1 VPVYLHGV
9 AAKNFRGIDDVWQGA
24 AGLERFS
31 FFIGANNS
39 GKSTILDLVNRYLP
53 MQARCVKHP
62 HSLDRHCG
70 AKAGELR
77 VRIGVRKDHIRSAI
91 EKIPAVSGDPYNARI
106 MEQALDWLADGEVV
120 WLENVPP
127 YESKNIV
134 GGRPNYDE
142 LSQFIDYYDLQRI
155 WVHVVGGTGGGAQ
168 QWAIHIVEFIINLI
182 DTSLPPVHLIPDFR
196 RISKQS
202 DGSELSGGGL
212 IEQLVKLQNPDFDQ
226 RDGRL
231 VFEKINEFVRIVTNR
246 PSAQIEIP
254 HSLEHILVHMDG
266 RILPLERLG
275 TGIHQVIML
284 AAFCTVYDQRIIC
297 LEEPELHL
305 HPLLQRRLIEYLEDN
320 TENQY
325 LIATHSAAFLDTRG
339 AAIFRVWQD
348 EGVTRV
354 RRAAS
359 RNERFQICGDL
370 GHRASDLLQS
380 NAVVWV
386 EGPSDR
392 IYLRHWLKAVDPE
405 LEEGLHYSIMFYGGR
420 LLSHLSANDQ
430 EVDDFIALRQLNRNL
445 AILIDSDK
453 SSPHTGINETKKRI
467 EAEFATDGGFAWV
480 TAGREIENYVPH
492 DRLQEAVRSTH
503 GTGYLGPCDGGRYD
517 HALYFRKAGKRRRDP
532 ETRQTSIDKVKVARA
547 VCEKTADLTLYNLHE
562 RLKGLAG
569 FIRNANGLSRV
580 PHPA

>member
-1 VPVYLHGV
+1 
-9 AAKNFRGIDDVWQGA
+9 
-24 AGLERFS
+24 
-31 FFIGANNS
+31 
-39 GKSTILDLVNRYLP
+39 
-53 MQARCVKHP
+53 
-62 HSLDRHCG
+62 
-70 AKAGELR
+70 
-77 VRIGVRKDHIRSAI
+77 
-91 EKIPAVSGDPYNARI
+91 
-106 MEQALDWLADGEVV
+106 
-120 WLENVPP
+120 
-127 YESKNIV
+127 
-134 GGRPNYDE
+134 
-142 LSQFIDYYDLQRI
+142 
-155 WVHVVGGTGGGAQ
+155 
-168 QWAIHIVEFIINLI
+168 
-182 DTSLPPVHLIPDFR
+182 
-196 RISKQS
+196 
-202 DGSELSGGGL
+202 
-212 IEQLVKLQNPDFDQ
+212 
-226 RDGRL
+226 
-231 VFEKINEFVRIVTNR
+231 
-246 PSAQIEIP
+246 
-254 HSLEHILVHMDG
+254 
-266 RILPLERLG
+266 
-275 TGIHQVIML
+275 
-284 AAFCTVYDQRIIC
+284 
-297 LEEPELHL
+297 
-305 HPLLQRRLIEYLEDN
+305 
-320 TENQY
+320 
-325 LIATHSAAFLDTRG
+325 
-339 AAIFRVWQD
+339 
-348 EGVTRV
+348 
-354 RRAAS
+354 
-359 RNERFQICGDL
+359 
-370 GHRASDLLQS
+370 
-380 NAVVWV
+380 V

>member
-1 VPVYLHGV
+1 
-9 AAKNFRGIDDVWQGA
+9 
-24 AGLERFS
+24 
-31 FFIGANNS
+31 
-39 GKSTILDLVNRYLP
+39 